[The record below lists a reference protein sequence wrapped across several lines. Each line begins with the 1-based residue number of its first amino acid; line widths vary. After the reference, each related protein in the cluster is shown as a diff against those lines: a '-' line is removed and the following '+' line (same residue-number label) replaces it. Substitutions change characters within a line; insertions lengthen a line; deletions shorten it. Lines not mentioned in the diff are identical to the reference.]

1 MAVPTPSFADDA
13 PSVAAIVAFGPVR
26 STGRLAGMFE
36 DVGIGDRVAVDVG
49 RTGTCGERVLTVD
62 PVDPG

>member
-1 MAVPTPSFADDA
+1 VAVPTPSFADDA

-36 DVGIGDRVAVDVG
+36 DVGIGDRVGVG
-49 RTGTCGERVLTVD
+49 RTGTAASGC
-62 PVDPG
+62 